1 MKKTSMENVVYQH
14 LRQAILSRKLAPG
27 KQLKETTISEALQV
41 SRTPIRNAIQK
52 LSLEGLVDMIPNK
65 GAFVT
70 NPTREEIIQAYQLR
84 GKLEYMAVCLA
95 IDYMDEDD
103 YEEIS
108 RLIEEEHKVLLEKNV
123 EEYVTANKQFHLLIT
138 RKCQNKF
145 LNSFIETLINQTS
158 IYLILYDDFFE
169 NPSQKPYSPKEHKQ
183 ILELI
188 KNNKKDELKI
198 ELSKHFEH
206 ALESVDN
213 QYRGYQE
220 LDEIF

>member
-14 LRQAILSRKLAPG
+14 LRNAILSRKLAPG

-52 LSLEGLVDMIPNK
+52 LSLEGLVDLIPNK

-70 NPTREEIIQAYQLR
+70 NPTRDEIIQAYQLR
-84 GKLEYMAVCLA
+84 DKLEYMAVCTA
-95 IDYMDEDD
+95 IDYMDEND

-108 RLIEEEHKVLLEKNV
+108 RLIEEEHKVLVEKNV

-169 NPSQKPYSPKEHKQ
+169 NPLQKPYSPKEHKR

-213 QYRGYQE
+213 QYRGYKE

>member
-1 MKKTSMENVVYQH
+1 MENVVYQH
-14 LRQAILSRKLAPG
+14 LRNAILSRKLAPG

-52 LSLEGLVDMIPNK
+52 LSLEGLVDLIPNK

-70 NPTREEIIQAYQLR
+70 NPTRDEIIQAYQLR
-84 GKLEYMAVCLA
+84 DKLEYMAVCTA
-95 IDYMDEDD
+95 IDYMDEND

-108 RLIEEEHKVLLEKNV
+108 RLIEEEHKVLVEKNV

-169 NPSQKPYSPKEHKQ
+169 NPLQKPYSPKEHKR

>member
-14 LRQAILSRKLAPG
+14 LRNAILSRKLAPG

-52 LSLEGLVDMIPNK
+52 LSLEGLVDLIPNK

-70 NPTREEIIQAYQLR
+70 NPTRDEIIQAYQLR
-84 GKLEYMAVCLA
+84 DKLEYMAVCTA
-95 IDYMDEDD
+95 IDYMDEND

-108 RLIEEEHKVLLEKNV
+108 RLIEEEHKVLVEKNV

-169 NPSQKPYSPKEHKQ
+169 NPLQKPYSPKEHKR